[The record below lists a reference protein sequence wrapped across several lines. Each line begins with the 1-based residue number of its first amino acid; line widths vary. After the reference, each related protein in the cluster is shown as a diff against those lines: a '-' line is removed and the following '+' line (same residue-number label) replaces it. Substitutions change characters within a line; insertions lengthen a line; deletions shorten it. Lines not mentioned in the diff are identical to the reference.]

1 MPRLEQVGGSP
12 SVAHAGGGTR
22 TATWKGTCGGTGAS
36 SSSPFITCA
45 ARTGARSAPL
55 GVRRHT
61 TDRHHPLIGYTTATR
76 RARDAR
82 GDGRAPRRRRS
93 AHGPAPPA
101 PRQRRASGTETPGA
115 GRLPA
120 DSAQLSQD
128 PAVRGTRCA
137 IARQVGGA
145 HRLLVLVAHSGSP
158 NSCKLRSENPATVAW
173 REGGVS
179 TARVPKRSGGLWTAG
194 SGSVRT
200 PRAARWSRA
209 RGRTSTRPRVC
220 WAEACKAS
228 VHTPGSAALRRAVTS
243 GTEG

>member
-1 MPRLEQVGGSP
+1 M
-12 SVAHAGGGTR
+12 
-22 TATWKGTCGGTGAS
+22 
-36 SSSPFITCA
+36 

-61 TDRHHPLIGYTTATR
+61 TDRHHPLIGYHRNATSAR
-76 RARDAR
+76 RAR
-82 GDGRAPRRRRS
+82 GRARTASSPFVAWPCTACATAAARVRDRDAWGRTPAGRLRTTLPRPCRARHALRDCATSRRG
-93 AHGPAPPA
+93 APA
-101 PRQRRASGTETPGA
+101 PRSRRSFGLTK
-115 GRLPA
+115 
-120 DSAQLSQD
+120 D
-128 PAVRGTRCA
+128 C
-137 IARQVGGA
+137 
-145 HRLLVLVAHSGSP
+145 
-158 NSCKLRSENPATVAW
+158 SCKLRSENPATVAR

-228 VHTPGSAALRRAVTS
+228 VHTPGQRRAKEGGDQRNRGVSWVQLSTRVVSAVLRRAVTS
-243 GTEG
+243 LEMSRVELRARGQRRC